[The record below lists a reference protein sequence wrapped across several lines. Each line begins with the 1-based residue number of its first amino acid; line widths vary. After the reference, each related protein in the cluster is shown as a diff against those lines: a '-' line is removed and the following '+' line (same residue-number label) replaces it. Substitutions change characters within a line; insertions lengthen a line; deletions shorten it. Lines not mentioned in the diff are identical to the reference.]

1 MLGSGNLDRRSFEL
15 NYEMNL
21 IVAGQGITDRIDAR
35 QQSYIERSRQETLE
49 EVEAWPLWRRIRNNT
64 LALATP
70 LL

>member
-1 MLGSGNLDRRSFEL
+1 MDRRSFEL

-21 IVAGQGITDRIDAR
+21 IVAGQSLVAEID
-35 QQSYIERSRQETLE
+35 ERQETYIARAREMTLA
-49 EVEAWPLWRRIRNNT
+49 EVESWSFGRRIRNNL